1 MTESKLKNEILFL
14 LERMNTEQQKKLFNF
29 MTSLNVQNIKGVS
42 GKSLLNFTGLF
53 EKEDLQEIEVAI
65 NENCSGIDLNEW

>member
-1 MTESKLKNEILFL
+1 MTESKLKNEIISL

-29 MTSLNVQNIKGVS
+29 MISLNSQNIKGVS
-42 GKSLLNFTGLF
+42 GKSLLNFAGF
-53 EKEDLQEIEVAI
+53 IEKEDLQEIEEAI